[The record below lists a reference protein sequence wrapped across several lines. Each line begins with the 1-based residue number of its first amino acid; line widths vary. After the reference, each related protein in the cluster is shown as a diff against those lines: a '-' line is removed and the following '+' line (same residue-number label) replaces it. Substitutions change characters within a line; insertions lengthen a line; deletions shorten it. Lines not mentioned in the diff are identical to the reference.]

1 MEDYVCKGCKKRR
14 PGCKG
19 DCLEYTVERIVN
31 QPEKERMEKQ
41 KRKAVLM
48 TEDKY
53 SRLNGFHPL
62 STTDKSPCR
71 SRKK

>member
-19 DCLEYTVERIVN
+19 DCLEYTVQMIVE

-48 TEDKY
+48 AMTMV
-53 SRLNGFHPL
+53 S
-62 STTDKSPCR
+62 S
-71 SRKK
+71 

>member
-31 QPEKERMEKQ
+31 QPEKEQLEEQ
-41 KRKAVLM
+41 KRKAILITKDRNYRM
-48 TEDKY
+48 NKFRPLRTEE
-53 SRLNGFHPL
+53 H
-62 STTDKSPCR
+62 SPYR